1 MENEN
6 IKIKLNEMANL
17 LNQIT
22 ISGAQ
27 NIFIMSNV
35 LARLQFVLEELNKG
49 IEIDNTRKEKQ
60 E

>member
-17 LNQIT
+17 LNQIM